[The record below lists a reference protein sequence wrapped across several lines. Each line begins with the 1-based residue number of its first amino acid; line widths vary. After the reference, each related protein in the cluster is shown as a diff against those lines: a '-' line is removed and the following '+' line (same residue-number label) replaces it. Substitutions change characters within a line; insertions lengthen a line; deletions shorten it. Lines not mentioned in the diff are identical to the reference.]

1 MSDAAVTTSSPPTER
16 GTSKGSGTR
25 AGAGTPG
32 RPGVSRSRS
41 LLRHGSLCLFMI
53 VMIYPLIWMAV
64 SSFKPGHLVLSEPGL
79 IPSEMT
85 LDNFRDGWNSLNR
98 PFSVFFVNSFIVTI
112 GSIIGNLFSC
122 SLAAYA
128 LARLQFKAR
137 KLYFGIT
144 LASIMLPIHVLII
157 PQYIFFSQLGWVNT
171 YFPLLIP
178 KILATD
184 AFFVFLMVQFI
195 RTIPRDLDRA
205 AWIDGAGPFLTFWYV
220 ILPLMRPA
228 LVTTTI
234 FTFIWT
240 WNDFFT
246 PLIYLTSVDMY
257 TVPVALSSMVDAE
270 AQQGIGMLF
279 AMSMLSLIPVLFFF
293 VFAQRYLIRG
303 IATTG
308 LK

>member
-1 MSDAAVTTSSPPTER
+1 MTEAVVTTDERPANKRRASP
-16 GTSKGSGTR
+16 
-25 AGAGTPG
+25 
-32 RPGVSRSRS
+32 VRSMVK
-41 LLRHGSLCLFMI
+41 HGSLCLFMI
-53 VMIYPLIWMAV
+53 IMIYPLIWMAV

-79 IPSEMT
+79 IPSEVT
-85 LDNFRDGWNSLNR
+85 LDNFRDGWHTLNR
-98 PFSVFFVNSFIVTI
+98 PFSVFFINSFIVTI
-112 GSIIGNLFSC
+112 GSILGNLFSC

-128 LARLQFKAR
+128 LARLQFRAR
-137 KLYFGIT
+137 RLYFGIT
-144 LASIMLPIHVLII
+144 LVSIMLPMHVLIV

-178 KILATD
+178 KLLATD

-205 AWIDGAGPFLTFWYV
+205 AWIDGAGPFLTFWHV

-246 PLIYLTSVDMY
+246 PLIYLTSTDRY
-257 TVPVALSSMVDAE
+257 TVPVALSSMIDAE
-270 AQQGIGMLF
+270 SQQGIGMLF
-279 AMSMLSLIPVLFFF
+279 AMSLLSIIPVLFFF
-293 VFAQRYLIRG
+293 IFAQRYLIKG